1 VGGVGGLR
9 LDGAMS
15 GPVIG
20 EDGVPRCP
28 WGSGPGVMRDYH
40 DTEWGTRVHGESAY
54 FERLTLEA
62 FQSGLSWL
70 TILRKRE
77 AFRAAFASFDPAVVA
92 GFDERDTE
100 RLMADASIV
109 RNRAKIEAA
118 IVNARAVVAL
128 HDAGESLSDL
138 VWRHRPADQ
147 PVAAT
152 AGELPAGHTAE
163 SRALSRELKRRGFAF
178 VGPTTAY
185 STMQACG
192 VVNDHLAGCCVRA
205 AVEVE
210 RASAIQSFVG

>member
-1 VGGVGGLR
+1 VSGVGL
-9 LDGAMS
+9 AS
-15 GPVIG
+15 GP
-20 EDGVPRCP
+20 DGHPRC
-28 WGSGPGVMRDYH
+28 WWSVGSADYTAYH
-40 DTEWGTRVHGESAY
+40 DREWGRPVTGDRELY
-54 FERLTLEA
+54 ERLTLEA